1 MEVISEVGK
10 FEIRL
15 FEDRAPATCAYFA
28 YLANSGFLDSSSIFR
43 IVAPANHRPDDP
55 CPIEVVQ
62 MGPLQALSGTRHR
75 IKHENTDITGLTHEK
90 WTVSAA
96 RFDRQQ
102 LYGNFFV
109 CMRDE
114 PSLDFG
120 GARQPD
126 GQGFAAFGRVVSG
139 FDTLEK
145 VFRRAESSEFLRD
158 PIPVR
163 AVSLQQA
170 DQGSTMIPGKP

>member
-1 MEVISEVGK
+1 MQINSDAGQFAIE
-10 FEIRL
+10 L
-15 FEDRAPATCAYFA
+15 LADRAPATCAYFA
-28 YLANSGFLDSSSIFR
+28 YLADSGYLDDSSVFR

-55 CPIEVVQ
+55 CPIHVVQ

-75 IKHENTDITGLTHEK
+75 IQHEHTRMTGLSHRR

-96 RFDRQQ
+96 RFDRRQ

-126 GQGFAAFGRVVSG
+126 GQGFAAFGHVVSG
-139 FDTLEK
+139 FDTLNEL
-145 VFRRAESSEFLRD
+145 FSRAESDEFLAR
-158 PIPVR
+158 PIAIR
-163 AVSLQQA
+163 AVTMQA
-170 DQGSTMIPGKP
+170 NHSSI

>member
-1 MEVISEVGK
+1 MATLEIISDTGD

-15 FEDRAPATCAYFA
+15 FEDHAPATCAYFA
-28 YLANSGFLDSSSIFR
+28 YLARSGYLDCSSIFR
-43 IVAPANHRPDDP
+43 IVAPSNRRPDDP
-55 CPIEVVQ
+55 CPIEIVQ

-75 IKHENTDITGLTHEK
+75 IRHENTDVTGLTHRK

-126 GQGFAAFGRVVSG
+126 GLGFAAFGEVVAG
-139 FDTLEK
+139 FETLEEI
-145 VFRRAESSEFLRD
+145 FRRAEASEFLRD
-158 PIPVR
+158 PIAIRTVTLKG
-163 AVSLQQA
+163 A
-170 DQGSTMIPGKP
+170 G

>member
-1 MEVISEVGK
+1 MTKLEIISESGK
-10 FEIRL
+10 FKIQMH
-15 FEDRAPATCAYFA
+15 EDRAPATCAYFA
-28 YLANSGFLDSSSIFR
+28 YLARSGFLDASSIFR
-43 IVAPANHRPDDP
+43 IVGPANHRPDDP
-55 CPIEVVQ
+55 CPINVVQ
-62 MGPLQALSGTRHR
+62 MGPVQALRGTRHR
-75 IKHENTDITGLTHEK
+75 IKHENTKITGLTHSK

-126 GQGFAAFGRVVSG
+126 GQGFAAFGEVVSG
-139 FDTLEK
+139 FETLEDI
-145 VFRRAESSEFLRD
+145 FRKAESNDFLRE
-158 PIPVR
+158 PIPIREVR
-163 AVSLQQA
+163 LIN
-170 DQGSTMIPGKP
+170 GE

>member
-1 MEVISEVGK
+1 MAKLQISSDSGD
-10 FEIRL
+10 FEIHL
-15 FEDRAPATCAYFA
+15 HEDRAPATCAYFA
-28 YLANSGFLDSSSIFR
+28 YLARSGFLNASSIFR
-43 IVAPANHRPDDP
+43 IVAPANQRPDEP
-55 CPIEVVQ
+55 CPINVVQ

-75 IKHENTDITGLTHEK
+75 IKHENTKITGLSHRK

-96 RFDRQQ
+96 RFHRQQ

-126 GQGFAAFGRVVSG
+126 GQGFAAFGEVVSG
-139 FDTLEK
+139 FDTLEDIFGK
-145 VFRRAESSEFLRD
+145 AESNEFLRKA
-158 PIPVR
+158 IPVR
-163 AVSLQQA
+163 AVTLVN
-170 DQGSTMIPGKP
+170 DE

>member
-1 MEVISEVGK
+1 MEIISDVGK

-15 FEDRAPATCAYFA
+15 FEDQAPATCAYFS
-28 YLANSGFLDSSSIFR
+28 YLARSGYLDCSSVFR

-55 CPIEVVQ
+55 CPIHVVQ

-75 IKHENTDITGLTHEK
+75 IEHENTDLTGLSHRK

-96 RFDRQQ
+96 RFDRRQ

-126 GQGFAAFGRVVSG
+126 GQGFAAFGEVVAG
-139 FDTLEK
+139 FETLEDI
-145 VFRRAESSEFLRD
+145 FSHAESTEFLQD
-158 PIPVR
+158 PIPIR
-163 AVSLQQA
+163 AVSLHEA
-170 DQGSTMIPGKP
+170 G

>member
-1 MEVISEVGK
+1 MARLEISSDAGK
-10 FEIRL
+10 FEIQL
-15 FEDRAPATCAYFA
+15 HEDRAPATCAYFA
-28 YLANSGFLDSSSIFR
+28 YLARSGFLDASSIFR

-55 CPIEVVQ
+55 CPIHVLQ
-62 MGPLQALSGTRHR
+62 MGPLQALKGTRHR
-75 IKHENTDITGLTHEK
+75 IAHENTKISGLRHRK

-126 GQGFAAFGRVVSG
+126 GQGFAPFGEVVAG
-139 FDTLEK
+139 FDALEA
-145 VFRRAESSEFLRD
+145 VFRKAESNEFLRESI
-158 PIPVR
+158 PIR
-163 AVSLQQA
+163 AVRLIN
-170 DQGSTMIPGKP
+170 DD

>member
-1 MEVISEVGK
+1 MATLEITSDSGK

-15 FEDRAPATCAYFA
+15 HEDCAPATCAYFA
-28 YLANSGFLDSSSIFR
+28 YLARSGFLDASSIFR

-55 CPIEVVQ
+55 CPINVVQ
-62 MGPLQALSGTRHR
+62 MGPMQALRGTRHR
-75 IKHENTDITGLTHEK
+75 IRHENTKVTGLSHKK

-126 GQGFAAFGRVVSG
+126 GQGFAAFGEVVSG
-139 FDTLEK
+139 FDTLEN
-145 VFRRAESSEFLRD
+145 VFSRAESDEFLREAV
-158 PIPVR
+158 PIR
-163 AVSLQQA
+163 AVRIIN
-170 DQGSTMIPGKP
+170 DG

>member
-1 MEVISEVGK
+1 MARLEIISESGK
-10 FEIRL
+10 FEIQMH
-15 FEDRAPATCAYFA
+15 EDCAPATCAYFA
-28 YLANSGFLDSSSIFR
+28 YLARSGYLDASSIFR

-55 CPIEVVQ
+55 CPINVVQ
-62 MGPLQALSGTRHR
+62 MGPRQALSGTRHR
-75 IKHENTDITGLTHEK
+75 IRHENTKITGLSHRK

-114 PSLDFG
+114 PALDFG

-126 GQGFAAFGRVVSG
+126 GQGFAAFGRVIAG
-139 FDTLEK
+139 FDTLEA
-145 VFRRAESSEFLRD
+145 VFRKAESDEFLRQ
-158 PIPVR
+158 PIPIR
-163 AVSLQQA
+163 AVTLMN
-170 DQGSTMIPGKP
+170 GE

>member
-1 MEVISEVGK
+1 MATLDITSDLGI

-15 FEDRAPATCAYFA
+15 HDDRAPATCAYFA
-28 YLANSGFLDSSSIFR
+28 YLARSGYLDASSIFR

-55 CPIEVVQ
+55 CPINVVQ
-62 MGPLQALSGTRHR
+62 MGPLQAAHGTRHR
-75 IKHENTDITGLTHEK
+75 IRHENTRITGLSHRK

-102 LYGNFFV
+102 LYGSFFV

-126 GQGFAAFGRVVSG
+126 GQGFAAFGEVVSG
-139 FDTLEK
+139 FDTLDA
-145 VFRRAESSEFLRD
+145 VFRKAESNEYLREL
-158 PIPVR
+158 IPVR
-163 AVSLQQA
+163 EVRLVNNE
-170 DQGSTMIPGKP
+170 

>member
-1 MEVISEVGK
+1 MAILQITTDSGK
-10 FEIRL
+10 FEIKL
-15 FEDRAPATCAYFA
+15 HEDRAPATSAYFA
-28 YLANSGFLDSSSIFR
+28 DLARSGFLDASSIFR

-55 CPIEVVQ
+55 CPINVVQ
-62 MGPLQALSGTRHR
+62 VGPKHALSDTRHR
-75 IKHENTDITGLTHEK
+75 IPHENTKITGTSHKK

-96 RFDRQQ
+96 RFDPEQ

-126 GQGFAAFGRVVSG
+126 GHGFAAFGEVVSG
-139 FDTLEK
+139 FDALEDAFSK
-145 VFRRAESSEFLRD
+145 AESDDLLRE
-158 PIPVR
+158 PIPIR
-163 AVSLQQA
+163 AVRL
-170 DQGSTMIPGKP
+170 INGK

>member
-1 MEVISEVGK
+1 MATLEVTLDNGS

-15 FEDRAPATCAYFA
+15 YEDRAPATCAYFLS
-28 YLANSGFLDSSSIFR
+28 LARSGFLDASSIFR
-43 IVAPANHRPDDP
+43 IVAPANHRPDEP
-55 CPIEVVQ
+55 CPINVVQ
-62 MGPLQALSGTRHR
+62 IGPKHALADTRHQ
-75 IKHENTDITGLTHEK
+75 IEHEDTKITGLSHRK

-96 RFDRQQ
+96 RFEPEQ

-126 GQGFAAFGRVVSG
+126 GQGFAAFGEIVSG
-139 FDTLEK
+139 FETLED
-145 VFRRAESSEFLRD
+145 VFCKAESNEFLRK
-158 PIPVR
+158 PIRVR
-163 AVSLQQA
+163 AVKLLN
-170 DQGSTMIPGKP
+170 GE

>member
-1 MEVISEVGK
+1 MATLEITSESGK
-10 FEIRL
+10 FEIQL
-15 FEDRAPATCAYFA
+15 HEDRAPATCAYFA
-28 YLANSGFLDSSSIFR
+28 YLARSGFLDTSSIFR
-43 IVAPANHRPDDP
+43 IVAPANHRVDDP
-55 CPIEVVQ
+55 CPINVVQ
-62 MGPLQALSGTRHR
+62 IGPLQALRGTRHR
-75 IKHENTDITGLTHEK
+75 IKHENTKSTGLRHKK

-126 GQGFAAFGRVVSG
+126 GQGFAAFGEVVSG
-139 FDTLEK
+139 FDTLEDIYRK
-145 VFRRAESSEFLRD
+145 AESNEFLREAI
-158 PIPVR
+158 PIR
-163 AVSLQQA
+163 AVTLVN
-170 DQGSTMIPGKP
+170 GN